1 MITSVHIVEQFSKM
15 KMTKNLNYH
24 QEVLLEVQQEVALPA
39 VHHEAVLPVVH
50 QGAALPVVHQEVAHL
65 RGQLDR
71 RLHPPNQ
78 VVHQEGLP
86 EVRQEVLVVVHLPA
100 VHHEAVLQR
109 AQNVALQNE

>member
-1 MITSVHIVEQFSKM
+1 MSVHIVEPSSKM
-15 KMTKNLNYH
+15 KMTRNLNYR
-24 QEVLLEVQQEVALPA
+24 QEALLEDHYEAVLLAAHHEAVLQA
-39 VHHEAVLPVVH
+39 VHHEAVLQVVH
-50 QGAALPVVHQEVAHL
+50 HEVAHP
-65 RGQLDR
+65 RGQVDR
-71 RLHPPNQ
+71 RHHLDQ